1 MSSAIPIT
9 NDCFF
14 GRMIALFPRF
24 EHMSPDHRLLTILCP
39 SNVEIALC
47 VSKYLKI
54 LTETRQKLDQGL
66 SDTML
71 TNYCKI

>member
-1 MSSAIPIT
+1 
-9 NDCFF
+9 
-14 GRMIALFPRF
+14 MIALFPRF